1 MGARLASSSVT
12 GVASFGNQ
20 FVVSAAGAVSLT
32 ANYVSSINGATGAV
46 TISPAGSTGY
56 IQYHTEAGFS
66 ADDGLQYDAST
77 ETLRVGSGLTHSK
90 YYSTLYD
97 NFLEGYGSNLRIR
110 HATGK
115 YISIGDNSAFG
126 AIGNGTYIL
135 VSDNDASISL
145 YAQLVWTRAP
155 SLFEQY
161 ATFDQYVDLKGGL
174 RISGSQ
180 GTNGQLL
187 TSTGSGITWS
197 SPISPAGST
206 GYIQYHTGAGF
217 SADNGLYYESATET
231 LAIGSGSRHIEITPG
246 VDCFVSALAS
256 SNLRLTQG
264 GGNPITIGDFDGN
277 YGGNNTYLEVYDG
290 NSTISLYASQFNCDA
305 TANIAYGLSAS
316 ALFVSSGATFNS
328 NVVVNGNTTLGNA
341 ASDTTTI
348 YGTKIVNEGVY
359 ANGSLRTANISF
371 ANGQVQTLTGVGTGA
386 TGATAIYFTG
396 APSTGAASVTMII
409 TNGGLMT
416 GAGMTAW
423 SGSIKWPGGIKPVLS
438 SSGIDVVSFVTPDAG
453 TTIYGFVGGLN
464 FT

>member
-1 MGARLASSSVT
+1 LVGGGGATFGSNISAPNIVTSV
-12 GVASFGNQ
+12 
-20 FVVSAAGAVSLT
+20 
-32 ANYVSSINGATGAV
+32 NGATGAV

-217 SADNGLYYESATET
+217 SADNGLFYTSDTET
-231 LAIGSGSRHIEITPG
+231 LTIGSGVRHIEITPG
-246 VDCFVSALAS
+246 VDNFISALAS
-256 SNLRLTQG
+256 SNLRLTQNS
-264 GGNPITIGDFDGN
+264 GNPITIGDFDGT

-305 TANIAYGLSAS
+305 AATIAYGLSAS